1 MSTTTRWLIVAVA
14 ALALIG
20 LLIWARGY
28 AHHHGDD
35 IDDEDAVG
43 TVAIAGR

>member
-1 MSTTTRWLIVAVA
+1 VIVAVA

-28 AHHHGDD
+28 VHHHGD
-35 IDDEDAVG
+35 EVG
-43 TVAIAGR
+43 SVALIGR